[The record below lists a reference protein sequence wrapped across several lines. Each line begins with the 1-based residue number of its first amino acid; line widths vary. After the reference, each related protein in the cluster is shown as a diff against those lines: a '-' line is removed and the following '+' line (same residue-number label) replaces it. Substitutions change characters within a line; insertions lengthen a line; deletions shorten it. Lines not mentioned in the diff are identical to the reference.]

1 MSRYFISA
9 KEAKELTKQNSD
21 NNFQRSEVIKAI
33 TQQALLG
40 QSYLIVDLPR
50 VRLDENDLRFFEEL
64 GYTVERPQLNN
75 PNNLSGNELL
85 SNSYYTEHLSPI
97 IKW

>member
-9 KEAKELTKQNSD
+9 KEAKELTRQNSD

-50 VRLDENDLRFFEEL
+50 VRLDDSDLSFFEEL
-64 GYTVERPQLNN
+64 GYTVERPQ
-75 PNNLSGNELL
+75 
-85 SNSYYTEHLSPI
+85 SNGIDTQTLKSSYDGYSPSPI

>member
-40 QSYLIVDLPR
+40 ESYLIVDIPR
-50 VRLDENDLRFFEEL
+50 VRLDENDLSFFEEL
-64 GYTVERPQLNN
+64 GYTVERPQ
-75 PNNLSGNELL
+75 
-85 SNSYYTEHLSPI
+85 SNGIDSQVLKSVYDGYSSSPI